1 MRMLRKATI
10 WRRSGILAASAASR
24 RSSRLS
30 ASPRISNWRSTA
42 ERRTRSLSK
51 FAKLLPAVIPPRAVA
66 ALLASHGRLFRSRF
80 KDGLAR
86 PLDALLEIGIAN
98 RARLDK
104 VDATAEQRLKR
115 LFEAEKGLE
124 RQRLGRPR
132 IELDQEIKIAARRVE
147 IVTRR
152 RAEQVKAADVE
163 PATQF
168 PQFLSI

>member
-1 MRMLRKATI
+1 MLRKATI
-10 WRRSGILAASAASR
+10 WRRSGIWAASAASR
-24 RSSRLS
+24 RSRRLS
-30 ASPRISNWRSTA
+30 ASSRISNWRSTA

-51 FAKLLPAVIPPRAVA
+51 SAKLLPAVISAIALA
-66 ALLASHGRLFRSRF
+66 ASPASHRRLFRSRL
-80 KDGLAR
+80 KNGLAR
-86 PLDALLEIGIAN
+86 PLDALFEVRIAN

-104 VDATAEQRLKR
+104 IDATAEQRLKR